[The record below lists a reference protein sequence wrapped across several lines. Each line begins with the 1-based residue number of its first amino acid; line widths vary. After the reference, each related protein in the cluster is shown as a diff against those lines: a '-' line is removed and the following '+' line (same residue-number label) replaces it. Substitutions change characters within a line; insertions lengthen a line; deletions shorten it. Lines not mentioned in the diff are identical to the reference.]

1 MRPLPRTW
9 TFTLSLIGFAAFAP
23 SRNARAQT
31 AALGETGAALGGEA
45 AGAARAVLSAPA
57 LAPSLT
63 TTPGAVAF
71 SAPLA
76 APSAAFVAAP
86 AAVPAAAFAPEAA
99 PAPALA
105 ATPVSAPAEDV
116 PTPAAANQPGAAAA
130 PAPER
135 QTRASGR
142 VARAIQGA
150 LEYFSWRTAPEQEA
164 VDRARDYFARNGIPV
179 SSIKYNESS
188 YLPPMSPYDGE
199 DWSPA
204 TLSVGFEN
212 LSAYRAS
219 RDVLPRKIAGLE
231 VYADSEQRRD
241 AEKEDDKTRA
251 HLKLRAARA
260 YFRAQGIPVAVI
272 RYERESYT
280 VSFRDVDAYR
290 QWKGRLPREIVGT
303 TVFPD
308 AKQRSEGDAR
318 DRAERESALIES
330 ARAYFRLHGIPV
342 VSIAYTPEYTSYGM
356 SPYDGDT
363 TEPESLT
370 ARFANSAARSQW
382 KKLPRRIA
390 GIDVYYAAN

>member
-1 MRPLPRTW
+1 MRTPSRTW
-9 TFTLSLIGFAAFAP
+9 TVTLSLLGFAALSSVGDAG
-23 SRNARAQT
+23 AQVT
-31 AALGETGAALGGEA
+31 ELGEAGASIGGSA
-45 AGAARAVLSAPA
+45 VGAARVALPAPA

-63 TTPGAVAF
+63 TPGAIAHSASAAP
-71 SAPLA
+71 SAPFLAAPAA
-76 APSAAFVAAP
+76 APSAAFAAEAAPTPALAAAP
-86 AAVPAAAFAPEAA
+86 AAAPALEAETPAA
-99 PAPALA
+99 PAGS
-105 ATPVSAPAEDV
+105 SAK
-116 PTPAAANQPGAAAA
+116 AAAA
-130 PAPER
+130 PAPAA
-135 QTRASGR
+135 QTQAAGR
-142 VARAIQGA
+142 VARAVRGA

-164 VDRARDYFARNGIPV
+164 VDRARDYFAQKGIPV
-179 SSIKYNESS
+179 SSVKYNESS
-188 YLPPMSPYDGE
+188 YSPPMSPYDGG
-199 DWSPA
+199 DWNPA
-204 TLSVGFEN
+204 SLSVGFEN

-231 VYADSEQRRD
+231 VYADSAQRRE

-251 HLKLRAARA
+251 RTMLRAARA
-260 YFRAQGIPVAVI
+260 YFRAQGVPVAVI
-272 RYERESYT
+272 RYEHDAYT
-280 VSFRDVDAYR
+280 VSFRDVDAYQ

-303 TVFPD
+303 QVFPD